1 MARTAAA
8 TTGAKV
14 RAARLRKG
22 LSQEEVAARCGMD
35 RANLAHIELGGRDPQ
50 VGTLKRIAK
59 ALDVPASLLI

>member
-1 MARTAAA
+1 M
-8 TTGAKV
+8 